1 METKVYFRMHLTP
14 IALLQKKVQ
23 NVAFL
28 GTIKNKTRT

>member
-23 NVAFL
+23 NVAVL
-28 GTIKNKTRT
+28 ETIQNKART